1 MNLVIDWG
9 NTKIKAAFFDNDVLL
24 HQNSFSTLDELT
36 SFVKNKNIEAVLVSS
51 VNGDSNALIG
61 EFNPAKVVLL
71 SSATPLPI
79 RNLYATPKTLG
90 ADRLAAACGA
100 WAIYP
105 DQTSLVIDLG
115 SCINYELVDQH
126 GNYLG
131 GVISP
136 GVSMRFAAMHQFTA
150 KLPIVEP
157 IANAKLIGD
166 STQSCMQSGV
176 MNGIL
181 AEVTEFTRRIS
192 SDDASP
198 NIILCGGDAHFFEDH
213 IKEAN
218 FVPDLVLIGLNSILS
233 FNLKAKT
240 N

>member
-9 NTKIKAAFFDNDVLL
+9 NTRIKAAFFDNDVLL
-24 HQNSFSTLDELT
+24 RQNSFTSQEELI
-36 SFVKNKNIEAVLVSS
+36 SFLENKNIEAALVSS

-61 EFNPAKVVLL
+61 ELNPAKIVLL

-79 RNLYATPKTLG
+79 SNLYATPKTLG

-105 DQTSLVIDLG
+105 HQTSLVIDLG
-115 SCINYELVDQH
+115 SCINYELVDEH

-136 GVSMRFAAMHQFTA
+136 GVSMRFQAMHQFTA
-150 KLPIVEP
+150 KLPTVQPSIS
-157 IANAKLIGD
+157 AKLIGN
-166 STQSCMQSGV
+166 STETCMQSGV

-181 AEVTEFTRRIS
+181 AEIQGFIAKIS
-192 SDDASP
+192 NKHPSC
-198 NIILCGGDAHFFEDH
+198 NIVICGGDAHFFEDQ
-213 IKEAN
+213 IKETN
-218 FVPDLVLIGLNSILS
+218 FVPDIVLIGLNSILS
-233 FNLKAKT
+233 FNLKASI

>member
-9 NTKIKAAFFDNDVLL
+9 NTRIKAAFFDNDVLL
-24 HQNSFSTLDELT
+24 HQNSFSTPDELT
-36 SFVKNKNIEAVLVSS
+36 SFVENKNIEAVLVSS
-51 VNGDSNALIG
+51 VNGDSSALIG

-115 SCINYELVDQH
+115 SCINYELVDEH

-136 GVSMRFAAMHQFTA
+136 GVSMRFQAMHQFTA
-150 KLPIVEP
+150 KLPTVQPSIS
-157 IANAKLIGD
+157 AKLIGD
-166 STQSCMQSGV
+166 STETCMQSGV

-181 AEVTEFTRRIS
+181 AEIHGFIAKIS
-192 SDDASP
+192 DKHPSC
-198 NIILCGGDAHFFEDH
+198 NLITCGGDAHFFEDQ
-213 IKEAN
+213 INEVS

-233 FNLKAKT
+233 FNLKT
-240 N
+240 SIN

>member
-1 MNLVIDWG
+1 
-9 NTKIKAAFFDNDVLL
+9 
-24 HQNSFSTLDELT
+24 
-36 SFVKNKNIEAVLVSS
+36 VLVSS
-51 VNGDSNALIG
+51 VNGDSNALIR
-61 EFNPAKVVLL
+61 ELNPAKVLLL

-105 DQTSLVIDLG
+105 HQTSLVIDLG
-115 SCINYELVDQH
+115 SCINYELVDEH

-131 GVISP
+131 GIISP
-136 GVSMRFAAMHQFTA
+136 GVSMRFQAMHQFTA
-150 KLPIVEP
+150 KLPTVQPSIS
-157 IANAKLIGD
+157 AKLIGD
-166 STQSCMQSGV
+166 STETCMQSGV

-181 AEVTEFTRRIS
+181 AEIHGFIS
-192 SDDASP
+192 KISDKHPSC
-198 NIILCGGDAHFFEDH
+198 NIVICGGDAHFFEDQ
-213 IKEAN
+213 IKETN

-233 FNLKAKT
+233 FNLKASI

>member
-9 NTKIKAAFFDNDVLL
+9 NTRIKAAFFDNDVLL
-24 HQNSFSTLDELT
+24 HQNSFSSQEELT
-36 SFVKNKNIEAVLVSS
+36 SFVENKNIEAVLVSS
-51 VNGDSNALIG
+51 VNGDSNALIR
-61 EFNPAKVVLL
+61 ELNPAKVLLL

-115 SCINYELVDQH
+115 SCINYELVDEH

-136 GVSMRFAAMHQFTA
+136 GISMRFQAMHQFTA
-150 KLPIVEP
+150 KLPTVQPSIS
-157 IANAKLIGD
+157 AKLIGD
-166 STQSCMQSGV
+166 STETCMQSGV

-181 AEVTEFTRRIS
+181 AEIHGFIS
-192 SDDASP
+192 KISDKHPSC
-198 NIILCGGDAHFFEDH
+198 NIVICGGDAHFFEDQ
-213 IKEAN
+213 IKETN

-233 FNLKAKT
+233 FNLKT
-240 N
+240 SIN